1 MPKVLEM
8 VCLLFWCPQ
17 EVLLDDQIVKLGVN
31 INGDIIKLAADYG
44 TQVQITSCLHTV
56 PVELH
61 ASGGLS
67 DCALKCQG
75 GVWNQ
80 LDGLRMCDPLP
91 ELSEKVSLGSNS

>member
-44 TQVQITSCLHTV
+44 TKVHITSCLHTE

-61 ASGGLS
+61 VGGYQTVHS
-67 DCALKCQG
+67 SA
-75 GVWNQ
+75 
-80 LDGLRMCDPLP
+80 
-91 ELSEKVSLGSNS
+91 KVEYGTSLTD